1 MIYMG
6 EIQMNFIKNNL
17 ITIILIM
24 LIIVIVSII
33 SIFCWKIIQVENQSA
48 NTIIADNISTIDN
61 NYSPSNSNENVTNN
75 SEIKENITV
84 SNKSYINMSK
94 YYLDSNLGK
103 TAEIY
108 NKMLDVLGS
117 QSYIS
122 YLEQDIYSDGT
133 YNQNYELDLKN
144 NISKYEGE
152 DSGGKSIS
160 YKYWRGTKET
170 KYNYY
175 ESRGTWKKSTFNW
188 YAKADIIYSF
198 MGSKIIM
205 IHGDEYEFS
214 YEENISRNNSSYY
227 KLTAIYSG
235 DDAGKKEEIIMYIEM
250 DTMKLK
256 EVEITSETTI
266 NSNLVISGQNNYYFE
281 YSDKVLEIPEE
292 ILNMQI

>member
-1 MIYMG
+1 
-6 EIQMNFIKNNL
+6 MNFIKNNL

-33 SIFCWKIIQVENQSA
+33 SIFCWKIIQVENQST

-61 NYSPSNSNENVTNN
+61 NYSSSNSNKNVTNT
-75 SEIKENITV
+75 SEIKENVTV

-94 YYLDSNLGK
+94 YFLDTKLGK
-103 TAEIY
+103 PAEIY
-108 NKMLDVLGS
+108 NKMLDTLGS

-160 YKYWRGTKET
+160 YKYWSGTKET

-175 ESRGTWKKSTFNW
+175 EARGTWEKSTFNW

-205 IHGDEYEFS
+205 IHGDEYAFS
-214 YEENISRNNSSYY
+214 YEENVSRNNSSYY

-235 DDAGKKEEIIMYIEM
+235 DDARKKEEIIMYIEM

-266 NSNLVISGQNNYYFE
+266 NSKLVISGQNNYYFE